1 LAGFLAA
8 GFFFKAFF
16 VRGGG
21 ADERSTFGLYDIE
34 STPSEHATGFSWFY
48 RRSLTV
54 VVYRGSARRSAN

>member
-8 GFFFKAFF
+8 GFFFAAFL

-34 STPSEHATGFSWFY
+34 STPSEGA
-48 RRSLTV
+48 
-54 VVYRGSARRSAN
+54 RG